1 MNTSS
6 LPGISSEEMGVLLSE
21 VLVKSEDELGARFT
35 EAGKED
41 IFEETRALCWDLL
54 KDILVTGQG
63 FLRTEDD
70 FLCHLESSLVEI
82 GGGGTLESTIYK
94 HHSPGTGLQEFPWD
108 QVYHCM
114 METAPDGEYRLMVWL
129 PSGTVFVEDFSKLT
143 TLLWYALERC
153 VFEVVLSDD

>member
-1 MNTSS
+1 MDDIFNGPT
-6 LPGISSEEMGVLLSE
+6 PEKIGALLSE
-21 VLVKSEDELGARFT
+21 VLVKSEDELRVRFS
-35 EAGKED
+35 EANKEG
-41 IFEETRALCWDLL
+41 IFEETRALCWDFL

-70 FLCHLESSLVEI
+70 FLRHFESSLVEI
-82 GGGGTLESTIYK
+82 GGGGTLESTIYR

-114 METAPDGEYRLMVWL
+114 MEAAPDGEYRLMVWL
-129 PSGTVFVEDFSKLT
+129 PSGEVFVEDFSKLT

-153 VFEVVLSDD
+153 VFEVLLSND